1 MDQPKKKNRKKKLCM
16 DAALTYL
23 GTRMRS
29 EYEMRC
35 YLQKKEYREDEI
47 EQTIE
52 RLKGYRYIDDLAFAK
67 ELIRCK
73 TAIRPMGRRALA
85 HALYKAGVDKMT
97 IEDSLSSYSDEAE
110 QAACEA
116 LCEKLMQKNGTERP
130 GLAKTQRALAAR
142 GFGYELVSKAMQR
155 RSGAEWE

>member
-1 MDQPKKKNRKKKLCM
+1 
-16 DAALTYL
+16 
-23 GTRMRS
+23 
-29 EYEMRC
+29 
-35 YLQKKEYREDEI
+35 
-47 EQTIE
+47 
-52 RLKGYRYIDDLAFAK
+52 
-67 ELIRCK
+67 
-73 TAIRPMGRRALA
+73 
-85 HALYKAGVDKMT
+85 MT